1 MFQTFF
7 NINVTIVCGVF
18 FITASQ
24 NVKNAVEECS
34 FLKRKEKY
42 KHFEM
47 KFDSVIDFKKKAVFD

>member
-1 MFQTFF
+1 ML
-7 NINVTIVCGVF
+7 
-18 FITASQ
+18 
-24 NVKNAVEECS
+24 VEECS